1 MTTKARPLGERG
13 SVTVEYTVLLVLVA
27 LGTALAT
34 KSLGPSLVRAF
45 LAQQTWLLLAVP

>member
-1 MTTKARPLGERG
+1 MNTPLPNLGDRG

-34 KSLGPSLVRAF
+34 KAIGPSLVRAF
-45 LAQQTWLLLAVP
+45 LAQQTWLLLGL

>member
-1 MTTKARPLGERG
+1 MSTRRLTLGDRG

-34 KSLGPSLVRAF
+34 KAIGPSLVRAF
-45 LAQQTWLLLAVP
+45 LAQQTWLLLGL

>member
-1 MTTKARPLGERG
+1 MKTTQLAFCNRG

-34 KSLGPSLVRAF
+34 KAIGPALVRAF
-45 LAQQTWLLLAVP
+45 LAQQTWLMLGL

>member
-1 MTTKARPLGERG
+1 MSARPLCLGDRG

-34 KSLGPSLVRAF
+34 KALGPSLVRAF
-45 LAQQTWLLLAVP
+45 LAQQTWLLLSL